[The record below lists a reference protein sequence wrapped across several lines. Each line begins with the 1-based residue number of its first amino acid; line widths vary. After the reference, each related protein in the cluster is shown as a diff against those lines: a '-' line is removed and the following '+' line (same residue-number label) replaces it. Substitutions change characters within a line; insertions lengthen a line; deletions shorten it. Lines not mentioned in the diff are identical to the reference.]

1 MVSAESHLTTKA
13 ETEMH
18 CQTRQQ
24 LGQKCIDKQKG
35 DLAQL
40 GIHTTRRRQHMC
52 RRSTTHLVP
61 AEPGAF
67 MLRVL
72 RLLPAAS
79 TAAAAEE
86 APPLAPGAAAAAMA
100 VVGLPELRGL
110 RKNLCVVTPI
120 PNSLQ
125 M

>member
-1 MVSAESHLTTKA
+1 
-13 ETEMH
+13 
-18 CQTRQQ
+18 
-24 LGQKCIDKQKG
+24 
-35 DLAQL
+35 
-40 GIHTTRRRQHMC
+40 
-52 RRSTTHLVP
+52 
-61 AEPGAF
+61 